1 LTTDPYH
8 TLGLPPGA
16 GLDEVKLAYRRLAK
30 ACHPDLAPENPQASQ
45 RFQDLCRAYDTLVNQ
60 LDRHAGRR
68 PRVGSTHDRTRVR
81 VKAPRRGAD
90 RAARID
96 VTVEEFIAGAERLI
110 ELAAG
115 VMVRAK
121 LPPGMEPG
129 STLRFADL
137 GAPGRDGGPAG
148 DGLVTL
154 RLAPHSHFRLDGADV
169 HLRLEASERR
179 LAAGGFVRTPTP
191 YGDVQLRIPKG
202 AHAGVVLRLK
212 GKGLPARGQRPAGD
226 FFVTLAIASPNTGPD
241 AGPNG
246 STGPGANRAP
256 GAETAA

>member
-1 LTTDPYH
+1 MTTDPYH

-60 LDRHAGRR
+60 LERHAGRR
-68 PRVGSTHDRTRVR
+68 PRVGPAPDRSGDRTRVR

-90 RAARID
+90 LAARID

-137 GAPGRDGGPAG
+137 GAPGRDGGPSG

-191 YGDVQLRIPKG
+191 YGEVQLRIPKG

-226 FFVTLAIASPNTGPD
+226 FFVTLAIADTD
-241 AGPNG
+241 
-246 STGPGANRAP
+246 PGANPAP

>member
-8 TLGLPPGA
+8 ILGLPPGV

-30 ACHPDLAPENPQASQ
+30 ACHPDLAPEIPQAAQ
-45 RFQDLCRAYDTLVNQ
+45 RFQDLCQAYDTLVDQ
-60 LDRHAGRR
+60 LERHAGRR
-68 PRVGSTHDRTRVR
+68 SGSGSGRDRTRVR

-96 VTVEEFIAGAERLI
+96 VTVEEFITGAERLV

-129 STLRFADL
+129 TTLRFADL

-154 RLAPHSHFRLDGADV
+154 RLAPHPHFRLDGADI
-169 HLRLEASERR
+169 HLRLEASARR
-179 LAAGGFVRTPTP
+179 LAAGGFVRAPTP
-191 YGDVQLRIPKG
+191 HGEVQLRIPKG
-202 AHAGVVLRLK
+202 AHAGVVLRLR

-226 FFVTLAIASPNTGPD
+226 FFVTLAISD
-241 AGPNG
+241 AN
-246 STGPGANRAP
+246 PGAD
-256 GAETAA
+256 AETAA